1 MKKRYKFWFGAVA
14 ALVVLIALLLVTQ
27 LLRMDVNAFAER
39 FKDSLWAI
47 PVVVILYL
55 LKAVTLVILPQPLVY
70 LITGLL
76 FSPLIAF
83 LVTVGG
89 LSLEFT
95 MDYFLGRR
103 FGSRFLL
110 PLLDRLRGRS
120 RTLDRVLSSDTLD
133 NFGTIALLRLMP
145 GLATDPVSFIAGAQR
160 VRFRQF
166 FLASMVGCAPQAIA
180 VTLMGSAVHDPL
192 SPQFLIPT
200 GALVAVLVVTMI
212 VQRKFRNK
220 EKAKKRRRS
229 KPMQLTFLG
238 TCAADA
244 DREAI
249 QTVCPDRFDP
259 DHRRYAAA
267 LLDGHILIDCGPTV
281 PEAMRILGADPQAV
295 TDLIITHTH
304 EDHFDPASLEAVVGN
319 RQDPL
324 RIWCE
329 LNACA
334 RVSGVPGTLLC
345 PLIAGQPV
353 QLDTLTL
360 TPLAANHRV
369 EETPETPLHYLIEE
383 GGRRLFYG
391 CDGGWLLTA
400 TLEALIGKRIDL
412 FVFDGTV
419 GDYEGDERLAAHNS
433 IPMIRLMLKS
443 MRPLG
448 VFAPNGRIYLSHL
461 ARTLHRP
468 HAETQEILA
477 RDGLYA
483 AFDGLTLDI

>member
-200 GALVAVLVVTMI
+200 GALVAALVVTMI

-220 EKAKKRRRS
+220 EKAENTK
-229 KPMQLTFLG
+229 
-238 TCAADA
+238 
-244 DREAI
+244 
-249 QTVCPDRFDP
+249 
-259 DHRRYAAA
+259 
-267 LLDGHILIDCGPTV
+267 
-281 PEAMRILGADPQAV
+281 
-295 TDLIITHTH
+295 
-304 EDHFDPASLEAVVGN
+304 
-319 RQDPL
+319 
-324 RIWCE
+324 
-329 LNACA
+329 
-334 RVSGVPGTLLC
+334 
-345 PLIAGQPV
+345 
-353 QLDTLTL
+353 
-360 TPLAANHRV
+360 
-369 EETPETPLHYLIEE
+369 EE
-383 GGRRLFYG
+383 
-391 CDGGWLLTA
+391 
-400 TLEALIGKRIDL
+400 
-412 FVFDGTV
+412 
-419 GDYEGDERLAAHNS
+419 
-433 IPMIRLMLKS
+433 
-443 MRPLG
+443 
-448 VFAPNGRIYLSHL
+448 
-461 ARTLHRP
+461 
-468 HAETQEILA
+468 
-477 RDGLYA
+477 
-483 AFDGLTLDI
+483 